1 MAGRFRQPD
10 VSGNDRG
17 EHLAWEMSAHFLRY
31 LRREVRAPIE
41 HGQRHAENLQ
51 PGIHTALYR
60 AERCHQVAEP
70 LQREV
75 FALHRHQD
83 SVRCT
88 QGVQR
93 QQLQRRRT
101 IHKNQVIAFLDPVQ
115 RHVQLPFPVLGGDQL
130 HGGARQ
136 IGRGRQHVPVG
147 RGDDGI
153 RRRNVVDQHVVD
165 RVFALPL
172 VQPQPGGG
180 VCLGVKVAQ
189 KHAQSQIMQG
199 GGQIHGGG
207 GFSHAALLI
216 HHGNY
221 FPHSFILY
229 LSEYIPRKTKCFT

>member
-1 MAGRFRQPD
+1 MPPNLLG
-10 VSGNDRG
+10 
-17 EHLAWEMSAHFLRY
+17 H
-31 LRREVRAPIE
+31 LRREIRPPVE
-41 HGQRHAENLQ
+41 HGQRHAEDLQ
-51 PGIHTALYR
+51 PGVHPAFHR
-60 AERCHQVAEP
+60 AQRRHQVAEP

-83 SVRCT
+83 SVRRA

-101 IHKNQVIAFLDPVQ
+101 IHENQVVAFLNAVQ

-136 IGRGRQHVPVG
+136 IGRGRQHVSVG

-153 RRRNVVDQHVVD
+153 LRRNVVDQHVVD

-189 KHAQSQIMQG
+189 KHAQSQIMQC

-207 GFSHAALLI
+207 GFPNAALLI

-221 FPHSFILY
+221 FPHVFILY
-229 LSEYIPRKTKCFT
+229 LSDMSGEKCFT